1 MPKAPCSNS
10 FLAWGVG
17 RAVQQW
23 MRDRDLLVEETLAFV
38 QTVATGN
45 PVRIE
50 TAKQMEPPNT
60 VAIPP
65 IAKPKDKLSER
76 DVIRKRVADFKATQH
91 KFEREREDYYRR
103 TMSTIHSG
111 STENL
116 T

>member
-1 MPKAPCSNS
+1 MFYGIGA
-10 FLAWGVG
+10 

-38 QTVATGN
+38 QRVATGD
-45 PVRIE
+45 PVRVE
-50 TAKQMEPPNT
+50 TAEQIEPPNT
-60 VAIPP
+60 VAMPP
-65 IAKPKDKLSER
+65 MAKPKDKLSER
-76 DVIRKRVADFKATQH
+76 DAIKKRVADFKTTQH
-91 KFEREREDYYRR
+91 KFEREREDYFRK

>member
-1 MPKAPCSNS
+1 MQ
-10 FLAWGVG
+10 
-17 RAVQQW
+17 RW

-38 QTVATGN
+38 QRVATGN

-50 TAKQMEPPNT
+50 TAKQIEPPNT
-60 VAIPP
+60 VAMPP

-76 DVIRKRVADFKATQH
+76 DAIRKRVADFKATQH
-91 KFEREREDYYRR
+91 KFQREREDYFRR
-103 TMSTIHSG
+103 TMSKVHSG